1 VRLPKDFQVLICF
14 SRSFVEMTRDVDLK
28 GGKIMKKHKQ
38 AGIVFMVVVL
48 VSVFSALAIAGDLE
62 PSADPA
68 PTMHSLEEIYNQNAE
83 VETYLSWSK
92 KITDSSRFQLVM
104 GSEAVLDRE
113 TGLVW
118 DRNPATTKV
127 QWNLAAGGCYKK
139 EVANRFGWRLPTI
152 EELATLIDN
161 SNTDPALPSGHP
173 FTNIQLDDR
182 YWTTTTA
189 AWLDTYAYSILMSSG
204 SLNEESKTSEFYCW
218 CVRGGYGHDAY

>member
-1 VRLPKDFQVLICF
+1 
-14 SRSFVEMTRDVDLK
+14 
-28 GGKIMKKHKQ
+28 MKKHKQ
-38 AGIVFMVVVL
+38 AGIVFIVVVL
-48 VSVFSALAIAGDLE
+48 ASIFSALAIAGDLE

-83 VETYLSWSK
+83 VETFLSWSK

-104 GSEAVLDRE
+104 DSEAVLDRE

-118 DRNPATTKV
+118 DRNPDTTKRE
-127 QWNLAAGGCYKK
+127 WTMAKTHCYKR

-161 SNTDPALPSGHP
+161 SNTDPALPSDHP

-182 YWTTTTA
+182 YWTMTTVN
-189 AWLDTYAYSILMSSG
+189 WLDTYAWDIHMSSG
-204 SLNEESKTSEFYCW
+204 LINENPKTNSYYCW
-218 CVRGGYGHDAY
+218 CVRGGHGHDAY

>member
-1 VRLPKDFQVLICF
+1 
-14 SRSFVEMTRDVDLK
+14 
-28 GGKIMKKHKQ
+28 MKKHKQ

-48 VSVFSALAIAGDLE
+48 VSVFSALVIAGDLE

-104 GSEAVLDRE
+104 DSEAVLDRE

-118 DRNPATTKV
+118 ERTPATTKIE
-127 QWNLAAGGCYKK
+127 WNIANGVCYKR

-161 SNTDPALPSGHP
+161 SNTDPILPSGHP
-173 FTNIQLDDR
+173 FTAIQLDDR
-182 YWTTTTA
+182 YWTATTV
-189 AWLDTYAYSILMSSG
+189 AWITTYAYTIHMSNGSI
-204 SLNEESKTSEFYCW
+204 NEDPKAISYYCW
-218 CVRGGYGHDAY
+218 CVRGGHGLDAY